1 MTTFDRFQGD
11 PRLVIGDDGSTIS
24 VDGGQPVMDQGLENV
39 PMIDLFTSLGWWGNF
54 LFADTAQHIGSDFE
68 KVARKAVTLEGINN
82 TEAAAKRA
90 TQHMIDEGLASS
102 VLVSARNPSGNKVDV
117 GLLIQP
123 PGKDLVALL
132 ATKHGSNW
140 IAQLQDPANERL

>member
-1 MTTFDRFQGD
+1 
-11 PRLVIGDDGSTIS
+11 
-24 VDGGQPVMDQGLENV
+24 
-39 PMIDLFTSLGWWGNF
+39 
-54 LFADTAQHIGSDFE
+54 
-68 KVARKAVTLEGINN
+68 
-82 TEAAAKRA
+82 
-90 TQHMIDEGLASS
+90 MIDEGLASS